1 MSKHISAAAISG
13 KSTDAKRVMA
23 ITSRYQK
30 PSVAASVWQLVNT
43 SFLLITSFAAAIW
56 SFNNGMPY
64 ALTLVISAIAGG
76 FVLRLF
82 IIQHDCGHGSFFSSR
97 NANDIVG
104 TICSLFTLIP
114 YYYWRRQ
121 HAIHHATNGNLDQR
135 GHGDMDIYTV
145 REYLKLSAFDRLKY
159 RIYRNPIGFLF
170 FGPVVFFL
178 IINRRVIDFEK
189 TSARERQNV
198 WWTNLAVALF
208 VIALGYSITWTT
220 FAAVILPAVYISGAA
235 GIWMF
240 YIQHQF
246 EHTYWRPE
254 REWDYT
260 AAAMQ
265 GSSFYKL
272 PKILQWMT
280 GNIGFHHIHH
290 LKPSI
295 PNYRLEACHKENPEF
310 QDVPTLTLLSS
321 LETMFLCVWD
331 EEQQRLISF
340 KELYSRY
347 GTAALPEKEEAP
359 LVETMVGMVS
369 PQAEQVS
376 R

>member
-1 MSKHISAAAISG
+1 MSAHTSNHVNA
-13 KSTDAKRVMA
+13 TNTQDAKRVMA
-23 ITSRYQK
+23 ITAKYQA
-30 PSVAASVWQLVNT
+30 PSLVASYWQLIST
-43 SFLLITSFAAAIW
+43 SVCLFGMFALAIW
-56 SFNNGMPY
+56 SYHAQLPY
-64 ALTLVISAIAGG
+64 LLTLLLSAVAGG
-76 FVLRLF
+76 FVLKLF
-82 IIQHDCGHGSFFSSR
+82 IIQHDCGHGSFFESR
-97 NANDIVG
+97 TANDVVG

-121 HAIHHATNGNLDQR
+121 HAIHHATNGNLDKR
-135 GHGDMDIYTV
+135 GHGDMDIVTV
-145 REYLKLSAFDRLKY
+145 REYLKLSSWERLKY

-189 TSARERQNV
+189 TTARERSNV
-198 WWTNLAVALF
+198 WWTNLAVTLF
-208 VIALGYSITWTT
+208 VVALGFAIGWST
-220 FAAVILPAVYISGAA
+220 FLAVIAPAVYISGAA

-272 PKILQWMT
+272 PKVLQWIT

-295 PNYRLEACHKENPEF
+295 PNYRLEKCHYENPEF

-321 LETMFLCVWD
+321 LKTMFLCVWD
-331 EEQQRLISF
+331 EDQRRLISF
-340 KELYSRY
+340 SELYARY
-347 GTAALPEKEEAP
+347 GKSPLPEPNEQEVRLAEA
-359 LVETMVGMVS
+359 S
-369 PQAEQVS
+369 PQYGTN
-376 R
+376 